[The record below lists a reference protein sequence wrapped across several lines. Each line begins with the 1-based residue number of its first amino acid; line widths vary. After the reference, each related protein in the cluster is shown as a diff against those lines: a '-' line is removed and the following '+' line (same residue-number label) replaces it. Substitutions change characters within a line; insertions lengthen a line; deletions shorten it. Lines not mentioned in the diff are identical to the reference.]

1 MEMPEENPRVKRKP
15 TLKKA
20 GGKTEE
26 EEGRRVFIES
36 VLKKPHPG
44 ITGTFKPDKSNRFHC
59 GADKRDRST
68 LKLKTKGISHNS
80 AGPEV
85 GVLSICPF

>member
-59 GADKRDRST
+59 GADK
-68 LKLKTKGISHNS
+68 I
-80 AGPEV
+80 A
-85 GVLSICPF
+85 